1 MYNKELLAIFET
13 FKIWH
18 YYLENLDISINI
30 VMNYKN
36 LEYFF
41 TTKILTW
48 KQVQ

>member
-13 FKIWH
+13 FKIW
-18 YYLENLDISINI
+18 YYYSENLDIPINI
-30 VMNYKN
+30 VMDHEN

-41 TTKILTW
+41 TTKMLTW

>member
-18 YYLENLDISINI
+18 HYLENLDIPINI
-30 VMNYKN
+30 VMDHKN
-36 LEYFF
+36 LKYFF
-41 TTKILTW
+41 TTKMLTW